1 MKTIATESTAEAYTT
16 ALVREVMTPGVIGC
30 PPETPL
36 RTVARMM
43 ASYRV
48 HAVVVDHDFGWSVVS
63 DLDLVEALGVGA
75 DTATAGRIARTP
87 AVMVAP
93 DETLERAAQLM
104 SEHEVSHLVVAV
116 PGAERPLGV
125 LSTLDVARA
134 LAVEPGTH
142 DAGPTS

>member
-1 MKTIATESTAEAYTT
+1 VAPLRRWSGLSTAAD
-16 ALVREVMTPGVIGC
+16 ADRGGRRC
-30 PPETPL
+30 PAAANRRPDD
-36 RTVARMM
+36 

-75 DTATAGRIARTP
+75 DTATADRIALTP